1 MNSFDFVII
10 ILLILFT
17 IRGIFRGLITE
28 LMVLAALIIGFVAAT
43 IFLDIAVFFLLKFF
57 PKLPEIAAKIISFV
71 SIFVLVNIAARIAGT
86 MLNKFITVTF
96 LQPVNRIAGGAFAFL
111 KAALIIS
118 IIILL
123 IDSVPLLSSY
133 IFQSVGAEE
142 SIVFTPLKELA
153 PLINKIF
160 TALIPGRQDIEHKFM
175 DAIQRADSTAQ
186 KLINP

>member
-1 MNSFDFVII
+1 MNSFDFVIL
-10 ILLILFT
+10 ILLTIFT

-43 IFLDIAVFFLLKFF
+43 LFLDIAAFLLLEIF
-57 PKLPEIAAKIISFV
+57 PKLPEVAAKIISFV

-111 KAALIIS
+111 KAALILS

-133 IFQSVGAEE
+133 IFHSVGAEG
-142 SIVFTPLKELA
+142 SIVFKPLKELA
-153 PLINKIF
+153 PLIYKIF
-160 TALIPGRQDIEHKFM
+160 TALIPGHQDIEQKFIDNIHK
-175 DAIQRADSTAQ
+175 ADSTTQ
-186 KLINP
+186 QFLNQ